1 MFRYFH
7 RNKFN
12 YNEKGQLAPVFIVIM
27 VILLIM
33 AIATINLS
41 KVSFIKTD
49 TSNAV
54 DAGALAAGSAMANLF
69 NSLAQA
75 NSLIEMQ
82 YWDFLANI
90 SVLYV
95 SAFGVLTTS
104 AVKGNYVALECAL
117 MALPLACPAPCRAAN
132 RAAGAAVGEK
142 ELGSNS
148 KIFQT
153 IVIGIMVATAAY
165 PIGAYFQYLMMRD
178 AAERGRNNAIEL
190 GHSLAFRNSG
200 IGAKLNDQ
208 QREEFRNFLKA
219 QLGPNNEY
227 TFSWQDAQN
236 RAHSVKSR
244 VTIDPV
250 DKFLVKTTVLP
261 WPADVALL
269 DAVLQWLTGGN
280 YDIAA
285 ELLGISCVCQAC
297 CAGITAPFCCPCWAA
312 TCVAAI
318 GMLLAGIAIDLVSF
332 NRIIQSY
339 LFLMLAWAGMM
350 PGPVVTNPS
359 FMDTICWVEDID
371 HNRRVRVDT
380 WQSHQ
385 GADLGF
391 WETKYPDTH
400 SYSIVDFRGNGEIY
414 PPVLRHDASIIA
426 TDVLAVSGGAITD
439 LTNEC
444 LYVRRQIPALQEL
457 VIDANAN
464 ARNYD
469 DVADMIEAEAVR
481 LSEGTLPDGAGEITV
496 PTDNLSDYA
505 GIASRQGNF
514 ARHLADASRQQA
526 LDTEAEITRLR
537 KNYPYCFT
545 GTQKLDEE
553 NK

>member
-1 MFRYFH
+1 MFGYFH

-95 SAFGVLTTS
+95 LAFRYLTTS
-104 AVKGNYVALECAL
+104 AVAGNYVALACAL
-117 MALPLACPAPCRAAN
+117 DALPQACPDPCGAAVI
-132 RAAGAAVGEK
+132 AAGAAAGERV
-142 ELGSNS
+142 LGSNS

-153 IVIGIMVATAAY
+153 IVMGIMVSTAAY
-165 PIGAYFQYLMMRD
+165 PIGAYFQYLMMRE

-208 QREEFRNFLKA
+208 QREEFKNFLKE
-219 QLGPNNEY
+219 QLGPNNQY
-227 TFSWQDAQN
+227 TFSWQDGQN

-285 ELLGISCVCQAC
+285 ELLGVSCACQAC
-297 CAGITAPFCCPCWAA
+297 CANPITAPFCCPCWMA

-391 WETKYPDTH
+391 WETKYPETH
-400 SYSIVDFRGNGEIY
+400 SYSIVDFKGNGEIH

-464 ARNYD
+464 ALNYD
-469 DVADMIEAEAVR
+469 DMAEMIEEEAVR
-481 LSEGTLPDGAGEITV
+481 LSEGTLPERAGGIRV
-496 PTDNLSDYA
+496 PTDSLSVYA

-514 ARHLADASRQQA
+514 ARQLADASRQQA
-526 LDTEAEITRLR
+526 LDAEAEITRLR
-537 KNYPYCFT
+537 KNYPYCLT
-545 GTQKLDEE
+545 GAE
-553 NK
+553 N